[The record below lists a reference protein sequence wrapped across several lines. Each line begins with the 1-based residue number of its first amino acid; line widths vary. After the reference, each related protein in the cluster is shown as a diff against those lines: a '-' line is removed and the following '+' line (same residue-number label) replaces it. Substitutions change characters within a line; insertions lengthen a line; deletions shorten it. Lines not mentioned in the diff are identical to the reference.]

1 MKNWMA
7 GFAVVAV
14 LSMGM
19 AIPKSVI
26 AQENA
31 GGEAVAAAPAPVPA
45 PAEPAAA
52 PAAAPAGDAAK
63 MQLDKKVAA
72 GEAAAKTS
80 TSPGFIDIVMSSGMM
95 GVLLWLALLLALFA
109 GIYFVVDGII
119 LIRVNRVMPQSLL
132 SKVREA
138 MAQGDVATAI
148 SVCKN
153 EPCPM
158 SNILIAGFSHVE
170 EGFDV
175 IQEAIGISADFESE
189 QMMQRIQYLTLVA
202 AISPMLGLLGTVQ
215 GMIWAFFNLAIMGS
229 GAAQTG
235 TLALNIG
242 QALYTTAAGLCIT
255 IPVMS
260 VYHIL
265 RNKANKI
272 ILRMQA
278 HTMELVKDLRNVE
291 VVSE

>member
-1 MKNWMA
+1 MKKWLTGFTVAAVLAMMGAAIPESAIAQDEA
-7 GFAVVAV
+7 GGDAVVA
-14 LSMGM
+14 
-19 AIPKSVI
+19 
-26 AQENA
+26 
-31 GGEAVAAAPAPVPA
+31 AAAPA
-45 PAEPAAA
+45 ED
-52 PAAAPAGDAAK
+52 AGK
-63 MQLDKKVAA
+63 MQLDKDVAA
-72 GEAAAKTS
+72 GDAAAKTS
-80 TSPGFIDIVMSSGMM
+80 TSPGFMDIVNSSGTM
-95 GVLLWLALLLALFA
+95 GTFLWLALLIALFA
-109 GIYFVVDGII
+109 GIYFIVDGII
-119 LIRVNRVMPQSLL
+119 LIRVNRVMPQTLL
-132 SKVREA
+132 AKVREA
-138 MAQGDVATAI
+138 MSQGDVALALE
-148 SVCKN
+148 SCKN

-158 SNILIAGFSHVE
+158 ANILTAGFSHVE

-215 GMIWAFFNLAIMGS
+215 GMIYAFFNLAIMGS

>member
-1 MKNWMA
+1 MKTWMA
-7 GFAVVAV
+7 GLAIAAAMTVW
-14 LSMGM
+14 MGS
-19 AIPKSVI
+19 PSDVY
-26 AQENA
+26 AQA
-31 GGEAVAAAPAPVPA
+31 ADGGGAAAVA
-45 PAEPAAA
+45 EA
-52 PAAAPAGDAAK
+52 PAAAPAPAPAADAPK
-63 MQLDKKVAA
+63 LELNKDVAD

-80 TSPGFIDIVMSSGMM
+80 TSPGFIDIVMSSGTM

-109 GIYFVVDGII
+109 GIYFIVDGLI
-119 LIRVNRVMPQSLL
+119 LIRSDRVMPQGLL
-132 SKVREA
+132 VKVRES
-138 MAQGDVATAI
+138 MSQGDVASALEN
-148 SVCKN
+148 CKN
-153 EPCPM
+153 DPSPM
-158 SNILIAGFSHVE
+158 SNILTAGFSHVE

-175 IQEAIGISADFESE
+175 IQEAISISADFESE

-202 AISPMLGLLGTVQ
+202 ALSPMLGLLGTVQ
-215 GMIWAFFNLAIMGS
+215 GMIYAFFNLAIMGS

-278 HTMELVKDLRNVE
+278 HTMELIKDLRNVE

>member
-1 MKNWMA
+1 
-7 GFAVVAV
+7 
-14 LSMGM
+14 
-19 AIPKSVI
+19 
-26 AQENA
+26 
-31 GGEAVAAAPAPVPA
+31 
-45 PAEPAAA
+45 
-52 PAAAPAGDAAK
+52 
-63 MQLDKKVAA
+63 
-72 GEAAAKTS
+72 
-80 TSPGFIDIVMSSGMM
+80 MS
-95 GVLLWLALLLALFA
+95 
-109 GIYFVVDGII
+109 
-119 LIRVNRVMPQSLL
+119 
-132 SKVREA
+132 
-138 MAQGDVATAI
+138 QGDVASALEN
-148 SVCKN
+148 CKN
-153 EPCPM
+153 DPSPM
-158 SNILIAGFSHVE
+158 SNILTAGFSHVE

-175 IQEAIGISADFESE
+175 IQEAISISADFESE

-202 AISPMLGLLGTVQ
+202 ALSPMLGLLGTVQ
-215 GMIWAFFNLAIMGS
+215 GMIYAFFNLAIMGS

-278 HTMELVKDLRNVE
+278 HTMELIKDLRNVE

>member
-1 MKNWMA
+1 MKSWIA
-7 GFAVVAV
+7 GVVCATAMLTV
-14 LSMGM
+14 LGSSMDL
-19 AIPKSVI
+19 K
-26 AQENA
+26 AQEAA
-31 GGEAVAAAPAPVPA
+31 GGDAAGVSAPA
-45 PAEPAAA
+45 
-52 PAAAPAGDAAK
+52 AAAPAGGMA
-63 MQLDKKVAA
+63 LDKKVAE
-72 GEAAAKTS
+72 GEKAAETT
-80 TSPGFIDIVMSSGMM
+80 TSPGFMGIVLSSGIM

-109 GIYFVVDGII
+109 GIYFVVDGFI
-119 LIRVNRVMPQSLL
+119 LIRVNRVMPDALL
-132 SKVREA
+132 TKVKEA
-138 MAQGDVATAI
+138 MSQGDVAAALEG
-148 SVCKN
+148 CKN

-158 SNILIAGFSHVE
+158 ANILTAGFSHVE

-175 IQEAIGISADFESE
+175 IQEAISISADFESE

-215 GMIWAFFNLAIMGS
+215 GMIYAFFNLAIMGS

-242 QALYTTAAGLCIT
+242 QALYTTAAGLVIT

-260 VYHIL
+260 VFHIL

-278 HTMELVKDLRNVE
+278 HTMELIKDLRNVE

>member
-1 MKNWMA
+1 MKKWIA
-7 GFAVVAV
+7 GVVLTAALMV
-14 LSMGM
+14 LMGS
-19 AIPKSVI
+19 SVEVR
-26 AQENA
+26 AQDAA
-31 GGEAVAAAPAPVPA
+31 GGDAAVAAPA
-45 PAEPAAA
+45 AAA
-52 PAAAPAGDAAK
+52 PAAEAPVAAAPDAGAK
-63 MQLDKKVAA
+63 MELDKKVAE
-72 GEAAAKTS
+72 GEVKSS
-80 TSPGFIDIVMSSGMM
+80 TSPGFIDIVMSSGLM

-109 GIYFVVDGII
+109 GIYFIVDGII
-119 LIRVNRVMPQSLL
+119 LIRSNRVMPLTLL
-132 SKVREA
+132 TKVREA
-138 MAQGDVATAI
+138 MSQGDV
-148 SVCKN
+148 SVALESCKN

-158 SNILIAGFSHVE
+158 ANILTAGFSHVE

-175 IQEAIGISADFESE
+175 IQEAIAISADFESE

-202 AISPMLGLLGTVQ
+202 ALSPMLGLLGTVQ
-215 GMIWAFFNLAIMGS
+215 GMIYAFFNLAIMGS

-278 HTMELVKDLRNVE
+278 HTMELIKDLRNVE

>member
-1 MKNWMA
+1 
-7 GFAVVAV
+7 
-14 LSMGM
+14 
-19 AIPKSVI
+19 
-26 AQENA
+26 
-31 GGEAVAAAPAPVPA
+31 VAA
-45 PAEPAAA
+45 PAAA
-52 PAAAPAGDAAK
+52 PAAAGGL
-63 MQLDKKVAA
+63 QLDKDVAA
-72 GEAAAKTS
+72 GEAATKTS
-80 TSPGFIDIVMSSGMM
+80 TSPGFIDIVMSSGLM
-95 GVLLWLALLLALFA
+95 GVLLWVALLIALFA
-109 GIYFVVDGII
+109 GIYFIVDGVI
-119 LIRVNRVMPQSLL
+119 LIRTERVMPSGLL
-132 SKVREA
+132 VKVREA
-138 MAQGDVATAI
+138 MAQGDVAAALET
-148 SVCKN
+148 CKN
-153 EPCPM
+153 DPCPM
-158 SNILIAGFSHVE
+158 SNILNAGFSHVE

-175 IQEAIGISADFESE
+175 IQEAIAISADFESE

-202 AISPMLGLLGTVQ
+202 ALSPMLGLLGTVQ
-215 GMIWAFFNLAIMGS
+215 GMIYAFFNLAIMGS